1 MLKILISLLML
12 STIINCINAND
23 NYTIDLSG
31 KWNFSLDQQNRG
43 ENEQWYHTQLKD
55 SIWLPGTTDTNKKGT
70 QNLNWQ
76 LNHLTRKYTYIGKAW
91 YQKQLNIPSNWK
103 SYDVELLL
111 ERTKSTKI
119 WINNRFVGEQ
129 KTLSASQKFI
139 ITNYLV
145 TGSNTITISVDNS
158 LSEFPVRN
166 NPHALA
172 EHTQTNWNG
181 IIGEIS
187 LKAFNKTRF
196 SFIDAI
202 LDKNNNKLNL
212 RFVTNNDIKHAN
224 LTCFANGIYENDD
237 ELKKQTFSLKNIHK
251 NDTITINY
259 SLHKSYKKWSHIE
272 PNLYKFNFQFTIDN
286 KSQQFIT
293 KDIGIR
299 SVEIRNNHFYINGN
313 KTFIIS
319 KHDACIFPLT
329 GYPPMTK
336 DEWIRQMKISKEY
349 GFNSYRFHSW
359 TPPKACFEAA
369 DIVGIYLQPEI
380 PAWYRSNT
388 FGIKED
394 AFFFLLNEGVKSFN
408 DFGHHASFI
417 KFALGNENSG
427 NRKYWSDMILS
438 LKELNR
444 KIFIAAG
451 SNNFFADPKVDPNE
465 DFFVTAKVG
474 PYKPNFESDIRASF
488 AFVDDPNGGGILNRM
503 TPNSN
508 YRFSN
513 ALKGFNLPVLSH
525 ETGQY
530 QVFPNYDE
538 ISKYTGVLEPRN
550 FKAFSSKLMESGMYS
565 YWRELFKASGHLATI
580 CYRAD
585 NEMMLR
591 TPELAGFQILDLQDF
606 TGQGTALVGILDAF
620 MDSKGFITPETW
632 RQSCADLTIQANMS
646 KFVWTNTENF
656 ESEITLI
663 NYSHSKFTDEI
674 KWTITDEKK
683 NKLANGVISNLNIEN
698 GNVKT
703 IGIIKYN
710 LNNINQNQVLKLTI
724 EGAKT
729 NIKNEYKIWIYTKP
743 KIQTSNSVHIV
754 NRIDENFSKLIE
766 QESKILFI
774 PDSLSTSNNSIGGL
788 FTSDYW
794 CYPMFMPLS
803 ANRKLPVSP
812 GTLGLLID
820 KNHKAFESF
829 PTGEYTDWNWFSVI
843 KNSRPIFLNGTP
855 EVYRPTVH
863 VVDNFDR
870 CSKLGM
876 MFEMKVGKASIYVC
890 SVNFDGEIDIVREN
904 LLSSIK
910 NYVNSSNFAP
920 KSEFTPEQFYKIFNA
935 KYGLGPMRQTNNSE
949 NTEQYNQN

>member
-1 MLKILISLLML
+1 MQKILLLL
-12 STIINCINAND
+12 ILCIIVGNANAND
-23 NYTIDLSG
+23 SKTIDLSG
-31 KWNFSLDQQNRG
+31 KWNFSLDPQNRG
-43 ENEQWYHTQLKD
+43 ENEQWFNTQLKD
-55 SIWLPGTTDTNKKGT
+55 SIWLPGTTDTNKKGI

-91 YQKQLNIPSNWK
+91 YQKTINIPNNWRN
-103 SYDVELLL
+103 YDVELLL

-119 WINNRFVGEQ
+119 WINNKFIGEQ
-129 KTLSASQKFI
+129 KLLSASQKFL
-139 ITNYLV
+139 ITEYLV
-145 TGSNTITISVDNS
+145 VGNNTITISVDNS
-158 LSEFPVRN
+158 LSEFPARN

-187 LKAFNKTRF
+187 LNALNKTRLN
-196 SFIDAI
+196 FIDAT
-202 LDKNNNKLNL
+202 LDKSNNKLKL
-212 RFVTNNDIKHAN
+212 RFTTNNEIKQAQ
-224 LTCFANGIYENDD
+224 LICSGVGIYQNSDI
-237 ELKKQTFSLKNIHK
+237 LKKQSFNLKNINK
-251 NDTITINY
+251 NDTIIVNFN
-259 SLHKSYKKWSHIE
+259 LHKNYKLWSHVE
-272 PNLYKFNFQFTIDN
+272 PNLYKFNFEFNLNN
-286 KSQQFIT
+286 KEHQFIT

-299 SVEIRNNHFYINGN
+299 TVEIRNNHFYVNGN

-336 DEWIRQMKISKEY
+336 EEWVRQMKISKEY

-388 FGIKED
+388 FGIKDD
-394 AFFFLLNEGVKSFN
+394 AFFFLLNEGVNAFN

-444 KIFIAAG
+444 AIFIAAG

-465 DFFVTAKVG
+465 DFFVTAKVA

-508 YRFSN
+508 FRFSN

-550 FKAFSSKLMESGMYS
+550 FRAFSSKLMESGMYS
-565 YWRELFKASGHLATI
+565 YWRELFKASGHLATL

-620 MDSKGFITPETW
+620 MDSKGLITPEEW
-632 RQSCADLTIQANMS
+632 RQSCSDLTIQANMS
-646 KFVWTNTENF
+646 KFVWSNTENF
-656 ESEITLI
+656 ESDITII
-663 NYSHSKFTDEI
+663 NYSHSKFNDDI

-683 NKLANGVISNLNIEN
+683 NILVNGVITKLNIEN

-703 IGIIKYN
+703 IGRVKYN
-710 LNNINQNQVLKLTI
+710 LNAINQNQVLKLTL
-724 EGAKT
+724 EGT
-729 NIKNEYKIWIYTKP
+729 NTNLKNEYKIWIYTKP
-743 KIQTSNSVHIV
+743 KNQNTQSVHV
-754 NRIDENFSKLIE
+754 VRRIDENFSKLLDLDT
-766 QESKILFI
+766 KILFI
-774 PDSLSTSNNSIGGL
+774 PDSITTKNNSIGGL

-803 ANRKLPVSP
+803 ANRNLPVSP

-820 KNHKAFESF
+820 NKHSAFNTF
-829 PTGEYTDWNWFSVI
+829 PTGKYTDWNWFSVI
-843 KNSRPIFLNGTP
+843 KNSRPIFLNATP
-855 EVYRPTVH
+855 EDYRPIVH

-876 MFEMKVGKASIYVC
+876 MFEMKVGKASIFVC
-890 SVNFDGEIDIVREN
+890 SVNFDGELDIVREN
-904 LLSSIK
+904 LLNSIK
-910 NYVNSSNFAP
+910 NYVNSSNFNP
-920 KSEFTPEQFYKIFNA
+920 QSKFTPEDFYKIFKA
-935 KYGLGPMRQTNNSE
+935 KYGLGVMRQTNNSE
-949 NTEQYNQN
+949 NTEQYIQN